1 MLNYFLPPQIE
12 FGDGAIQN
20 LGEHVK
26 TFDGKKPFLVS
37 DAGVINAGI
46 LAKVADALEASG
58 NLSYATYSDIEP
70 NPTDISVTHGV
81 EAYKTE
87 GCDVVIA
94 VGGGSVMDAAKAIR
108 LLTTHEPPAGEV
120 SNLAPYYADVGGI
133 ERIRGDMP
141 PLICVPTTAGTGSEV
156 SQGSIITDTSL
167 QTTDR
172 WRKRAI
178 VTPFNMSNI
187 ALLDPGITLGM
198 PPALTAATGMDA
210 ITHGI
215 EAYVATKYHPIAE
228 GVALQALRML
238 SANIQ
243 QVYHNGEDV
252 TARGEMLLGSCMA
265 AFSFQKGLG
274 AVHSLAH
281 QLSTDAPIPHGVA
294 NAILLP
300 PVMEFNFSHASE
312 KYAEVARALGIDTRD
327 MDIDEAGHAAID
339 KIRAYNTELNMPT
352 GLGAA
357 GLERGKIPKLGA
369 DAMLDH
375 CHKFN
380 PRECTEED
388 MVALF
393 EAAF

>member
-1 MLNYFLPPQIE
+1 MQNYFLPPRIE

-26 TFDGKKPFLVS
+26 TFGCKRPLLVS
-37 DAGVINAGI
+37 DAGVINAGL
-46 LAKVADALEASG
+46 LAKAIDALKASK
-58 NLSYATYSDIEP
+58 LPSATYSDIEP
-70 NPTDISVTHGV
+70 NPTDLSINDGV
-81 EAYKTE
+81 EVYKSE
-87 GCDVVIA
+87 ACDVVIA

-108 LLTTHEPPAGEV
+108 LLTTHAPPLE
-120 SNLAPYYADVGGI
+120 PYYADVGGI
-133 ERIRGDMP
+133 ERVRDDMP

-156 SQGSIITDTSL
+156 SQGAIITDTSFN
-167 QTTDR
+167 TTDR

-215 EAYVATKYHPIAE
+215 EAYTATKYHPIAE

-243 QVYHNGEDV
+243 KVYHDGEDV

-265 AFSFQKGLG
+265 AFAFQKGLG

-300 PVMEFNFSHASE
+300 PVMEFNFSHATE
-312 KYAEVARALGIDTRD
+312 KYAEIARALRIDTSS
-327 MDIDEAGHAAID
+327 MDTDEAGRAAID
-339 KIRAYNTELNMPT
+339 KIRAFNRELKMPK
-352 GLGAA
+352 GLGDA
-357 GLERGKIPKLGA
+357 GLDRAKIPKLGA

-380 PRECTEED
+380 PRACVEAD

>member
-1 MLNYFLPPQIE
+1 MQNYFLPPRIE
-12 FGDGAIQN
+12 FGDGAIQH
-20 LGEHVK
+20 LGDHVK
-26 TFDGKKPFLVS
+26 TFGCKRPLLVS
-37 DAGVINAGI
+37 DAGVMNAGLLTKAI
-46 LAKVADALEASG
+46 DALHASG
-58 NLSYATYSDIEP
+58 LPSVTYLDIEP
-70 NPTDISVTHGV
+70 NPTDLSINDGV
-81 EAYKTE
+81 EVYKSE
-87 GCDVVIA
+87 ACDVVIA

-108 LLTTHEPPAGEV
+108 LLTTHAPPLE
-120 SNLAPYYADVGGI
+120 PYYADVGGI
-133 ERIRGDMP
+133 ERVRDDMP

-156 SQGSIITDTSL
+156 SQGAIITDTSFN
-167 QTTDR
+167 TTDR

-215 EAYVATKYHPIAE
+215 EAYTATKYHPIAE

-243 QVYHNGEDV
+243 KVYHDGGNV

-265 AFSFQKGLG
+265 AFAFQKGLG

-300 PVMEFNFSHASE
+300 PVMEFNFSHATE
-312 KYAEVARALGIDTRD
+312 KYAEIARALGIDTSS
-327 MDIDEAGHAAID
+327 MDNDEAAHAAID
-339 KIRAYNTELNMPT
+339 KIRAFNRELNMPK
-352 GLGAA
+352 GLGDA
-357 GLERGKIPKLGA
+357 GLDRAKIPKLGA

-380 PRECTEED
+380 PRACTEAD

>member
-26 TFDGKKPFLVS
+26 AFDGKRPFLVS

-46 LAKVADALEASG
+46 LAKATDALEASD
-58 NLSYATYSDIEP
+58 LSFAAYSDIEP
-70 NPTDISVTHGV
+70 NPTDISVTDGV
-81 EAYKTE
+81 EVYKTE
-87 GCDVVIA
+87 ACDVVIA

-108 LLTTHEPPAGEV
+108 LLTTHGPPLE
-120 SNLAPYYADVGGI
+120 PYYADVGGV
-133 ERIRGDMP
+133 ERISGDMP

-167 QTTDR
+167 NTTDR

-274 AVHSLAH
+274 VVHSLAH

-312 KYAEVARALGIDTRD
+312 KYAEIARALGIDTSN

-352 GLGAA
+352 GLGDA
-357 GLERGKIPKLGA
+357 GLDRKKIPKLGA

-380 PRECTEED
+380 PRVCTEAD

>member
-1 MLNYFLPPQIE
+1 MLSYFLPPRIE
-12 FGDGAIQN
+12 FGDGTIQN
-20 LGEHVK
+20 LGEYVK
-26 TFDGKKPFLVS
+26 AFDGKKPLLVS

-46 LAKVADALEASG
+46 LTKAIDALDAVGLAHE
-58 NLSYATYSDIEP
+58 TYSDIEP
-70 NPTDISVTHGV
+70 NPTDTSITDGV
-81 EAYKTE
+81 EVHKTE
-87 GCDVVIA
+87 ACDVVIA

-108 LLTTHEPPAGEV
+108 LLITHEPPLE
-120 SNLAPYYADVGGI
+120 PYYADVGGI

-156 SQGSIITDTSL
+156 SQGAIITDTSL

-178 VTPFNMSNI
+178 VTPFNMANI

-228 GVALQALRML
+228 GVALQALKIL

-243 QVYHNGEDV
+243 RVYHNGEDA

-300 PVMEFNFSHASE
+300 PVMEFNFSHARE
-312 KYAEVARALGIDTRD
+312 KYAEIARALGIDITN
-327 MDIDEAGHAAID
+327 MDSDEAGNAAID
-339 KIRAYNTELNMPT
+339 KIRAFNVELSMPT
-352 GLGAA
+352 GLGTA
-357 GLERGKIPKLGA
+357 GLDRQKIPKLGA

-380 PRECTEED
+380 PRECTEAD
-388 MVALF
+388 MIALF
-393 EAAF
+393 EKAF

>member
-1 MLNYFLPPQIE
+1 MQNYFLPPRIE

-26 TFDGKKPFLVS
+26 ALDGKKPLVVT
-37 DAGVINAGI
+37 DPGIINAGL
-46 LAKVADALEASG
+46 LAKAIDALEASG
-58 NLSYATYSDIEP
+58 LPSATYADIEP
-70 NPTDISVTHGV
+70 NPTDVSITHGV
-81 EAYKTE
+81 EVYNSEA
-87 GCDVVIA
+87 CDSVIA

-108 LLTTHEPPAGEV
+108 LLTTHAPPLE
-120 SNLAPYYADVGGI
+120 PYYADVGGV

-156 SQGSIITDTSL
+156 SQGAIITDTSFN
-167 QTTDR
+167 TTDR

-238 SANIQ
+238 SANIEK
-243 QVYHNGEDV
+243 VYHDGGDV

-300 PVMEFNFSHASE
+300 PVMEFNFSHATE
-312 KYAEVARALGIDTRD
+312 KYADIARALGIDTSS
-327 MDIDEAGHAAID
+327 MDSSEAGHAAIE
-339 KIRAYNTELNMPT
+339 KIKAFNAELNMPI
-352 GLGAA
+352 GLGDA
-357 GLERGKIPKLGA
+357 GLDEKKIPKLGA

-380 PRECTEED
+380 PRACTEAD

>member
-1 MLNYFLPPQIE
+1 MQNYFLPPRIE

-26 TFDGKKPFLVS
+26 TFGCKRPLLVS
-37 DAGVINAGI
+37 DAGVINAGL
-46 LAKVADALEASG
+46 LAKAIDALKASK
-58 NLSYATYSDIEP
+58 LPSATYSDIEP
-70 NPTDISVTHGV
+70 NPTDLSINDGV
-81 EAYKTE
+81 EVYKSE
-87 GCDVVIA
+87 ACDVVIA

-108 LLTTHEPPAGEV
+108 LLTTHAPPLE
-120 SNLAPYYADVGGI
+120 PYYADVGGI
-133 ERIRGDMP
+133 ERVRDDMP

-156 SQGSIITDTSL
+156 SQGAIITDTSFN
-167 QTTDR
+167 TTDR

-215 EAYVATKYHPIAE
+215 EAYTATKYHPIAE

-243 QVYHNGEDV
+243 KVYHDGEDV

-265 AFSFQKGLG
+265 AFAFQKGLG

-300 PVMEFNFSHASE
+300 PVMEFNFSHATE
-312 KYAEVARALGIDTRD
+312 KYAEIAHALRIDTSS
-327 MDIDEAGHAAID
+327 MDTDEAGRAAID
-339 KIRAYNTELNMPT
+339 KIRAFNRELKMPK
-352 GLGAA
+352 GLGDA
-357 GLERGKIPKLGA
+357 GLDRAKIPKLGA

-380 PRECTEED
+380 PRACVEAD

>member
-1 MLNYFLPPQIE
+1 MQNYFLPPRIE
-12 FGDGAIQN
+12 FGEGAIQN

-26 TFDGKKPFLVS
+26 AFKSKKPLLVS

-46 LAKVADALEASG
+46 LAKAVDALDASG
-58 NLSYATYSDIEP
+58 LSSATYSDIEP
-70 NPTDISVTHGV
+70 NPTDISITHGV
-81 EAYKTE
+81 EVYKSE
-87 GCDVVIA
+87 ACDVVIA

-108 LLTTHEPPAGEV
+108 LLTTHAPPLE
-120 SNLAPYYADVGGI
+120 PYYADVGGV

-156 SQGSIITDTSL
+156 SQGAIITDTLLS
-167 QTTDR
+167 TTNR

-178 VTPFNMSNI
+178 VTPFNMANI

-238 SANIQ
+238 SANILK
-243 QVYHNGEDV
+243 VYYDGGDV
-252 TARGEMLLGSCMA
+252 TARGEMLFGSCMA

-300 PVMEFNFSHASE
+300 PVMEFNFSHATE
-312 KYAEVARALGIDTRD
+312 KYAEIARALGIDTSG
-327 MDIDEAGHAAID
+327 MDSSEAGHAAID
-339 KIRAYNTELNMPT
+339 KIRAFNTELNMPT
-352 GLGAA
+352 GLGDA
-357 GLERGKIPKLGA
+357 GLDKKKIPKLGA

-380 PRECTEED
+380 PRVCTEED

-393 EAAF
+393 EVAF

>member
-1 MLNYFLPPQIE
+1 MQNYFLPPRIE
-12 FGDGAIQN
+12 FGEGVIQN

-26 TFDGKKPFLVS
+26 AFKSKKPLLVS
-37 DAGVINAGI
+37 DAGVINAGL
-46 LAKVADALEASG
+46 LAKAIDALETSG
-58 NLSYATYSDIEP
+58 LPSATYSDIEP
-70 NPTDISVTHGV
+70 NPTDVSITHGV
-81 EAYKTE
+81 EVYNSEA
-87 GCDVVIA
+87 CDSVIA
-94 VGGGSVMDAAKAIR
+94 VGGGSVMDAAKAVR
-108 LLTTHEPPAGEV
+108 LLTTHEPPLE
-120 SNLAPYYADVGGI
+120 PYYADVGGF

-156 SQGSIITDTSL
+156 SQGAIITDTSFN
-167 QTTDR
+167 TTDR

-243 QVYHNGEDV
+243 KVYHDGKDV

-300 PVMEFNFSHASE
+300 PVMEFNFSDATE
-312 KYAEVARALGIDTRD
+312 KYAEIARALGIDTSG
-327 MDIDEAGHAAID
+327 MDSSEAGNAAID
-339 KIRAYNTELNMPT
+339 KIRAFNTELKMPI
-352 GLGAA
+352 GLRDA
-357 GLERGKIPKLGA
+357 GLDEKKIPKLGA

-380 PRECTEED
+380 PRACTEAD

>member
-1 MLNYFLPPQIE
+1 MQNYFLPPRIE

-26 TFDGKKPFLVS
+26 AFKSKKPLLVS

-46 LAKVADALEASG
+46 LAKAVDALDASG
-58 NLSYATYSDIEP
+58 LSSATYSDIEP
-70 NPTDISVTHGV
+70 NPTDISITHGV
-81 EAYKTE
+81 EVYKSE
-87 GCDVVIA
+87 ACDVVIA

-108 LLTTHEPPAGEV
+108 LLTTHAPPLE
-120 SNLAPYYADVGGI
+120 PYYADVGGV

-156 SQGSIITDTSL
+156 SQGAIITDTLLS
-167 QTTDR
+167 TTNR

-178 VTPFNMSNI
+178 VTPFNMANI

-238 SANIQ
+238 SANILK
-243 QVYHNGEDV
+243 VYYDGGDV
-252 TARGEMLLGSCMA
+252 TVRGEMLFGSCMA

-300 PVMEFNFSHASE
+300 PVMEFNFSHATE
-312 KYAEVARALGIDTRD
+312 KYAEIARALGIDTSG
-327 MDIDEAGHAAID
+327 MDSSEAGHAAID
-339 KIRAYNTELNMPT
+339 KIRAFNTELNMPT
-352 GLGAA
+352 GLGDA
-357 GLERGKIPKLGA
+357 GLDKKKIPKLGA

-380 PRECTEED
+380 PRVCTEED

-393 EAAF
+393 EVAF